1 MSAVTLRRATDA
13 DVPAMQRVRG
23 AVLENRLVSVVLTE
37 GNYHAALA
45 PPGRGWVALEGG
57 VLRGF
62 AVGDARTGNVWALFV
77 EPGFERRG
85 LGRALFDT
93 LTAWLAAEGP
103 ERLWLTTE
111 PGTRAERFYRAA
123 GWTAAG
129 TNASGETVFERL
141 TRRPDA
147 RP

>member
-1 MSAVTLRRATDA
+1 MSAATLRRATDA

-23 AVLENRLVSVVLTE
+23 AVRENRLVSVVLTE
-37 GNYHAALA
+37 DDYRAAIA
-45 PPGRGWVALEGG
+45 PPGRGWVALVDGT
-57 VLRGF
+57 LRGF

-85 LGRALFDT
+85 LGRALLDA
-93 LTAWLAAEGP
+93 LVAWLAGEGP

-129 TNASGETVFERL
+129 TTSGGELVFER
-141 TRRPDA
+141 RR
-147 RP
+147 